1 MEISNEMNVGSREQ
15 LRAWLSENHD
25 SCDEVWIVCCRSGR
39 VHTCGLPY
47 LDVVYEALCF
57 GWIDSTCKRV
67 GDKMLQRLTPRK
79 KGSNWTELNKARF
92 RYLERE
98 GTMTDAG
105 RAVFPYLL
113 ETEFT
118 IDDIIVEELRKHP
131 VAMDNFSRFPELY
144 KRVKIGNIQMKRN
157 NSDLYRRRL
166 DKFIRFT
173 CRNKMYGEWNDN
185 GRLSQIYENK

>member
-1 MEISNEMNVGSREQ
+1 MEISNELNVGSREQ
-15 LRAWLSENHD
+15 LRAWLSENYD
-25 SCDEVWIVCCRSGR
+25 SCDEVWIECCRSGR

-57 GWIDSTCKRV
+57 GWIDSTCKRF
-67 GDKMLQRLTPRK
+67 GNKMLQRLTPRK

-118 IDDIIVEELRKHP
+118 IDDILSSKSCGNTLWRWTISLG
-131 VAMDNFSRFPELY
+131 SR
-144 KRVKIGNIQMKRN
+144 
-157 NSDLYRRRL
+157 S
-166 DKFIRFT
+166 FIS
-173 CRNKMYGEWNDN
+173 G
-185 GRLSQIYENK
+185 

>member
-1 MEISNEMNVGSREQ
+1 MEISNELNVGSREQ

-185 GRLSQIYENK
+185 GRLSQI

>member
-1 MEISNEMNVGSREQ
+1 MEISNELNVGSREQ

-79 KGSNWTELNKARF
+79 KEAIGPSSTRLVSGTSNGK
-92 RYLERE
+92 
-98 GTMTDAG
+98 G
-105 RAVFPYLL
+105 R
-113 ETEFT
+113 
-118 IDDIIVEELRKHP
+118 
-131 VAMDNFSRFPELY
+131 
-144 KRVKIGNIQMKRN
+144 
-157 NSDLYRRRL
+157 
-166 DKFIRFT
+166 
-173 CRNKMYGEWNDN
+173 
-185 GRLSQIYENK
+185 

>member
-1 MEISNEMNVGSREQ
+1 MEISNELNVGSREQ

-57 GWIDSTCKRV
+57 GKQF

-157 NSDLYRRRL
+157 NSDLYWRRL

-185 GRLSQIYENK
+185 GRLSQIYGNK

>member
-1 MEISNEMNVGSREQ
+1 MKRYVSAGSILPASGSATRCCNGSLPVKRKQ
-15 LRAWLSENHD
+15 LDRAQQGSFQV
-25 SCDEVWIVCCRSGR
+25 SRTGR
-39 VHTCGLPY
+39 DDDRCG
-47 LDVVYEALCF
+47 
-57 GWIDSTCKRV
+57 
-67 GDKMLQRLTPRK
+67 
-79 KGSNWTELNKARF
+79 KG
-92 RYLERE
+92 
-98 GTMTDAG
+98 G
-105 RAVFPYLL
+105 FPYLL

-157 NSDLYRRRL
+157 NSDLYWRRL

>member
-1 MEISNEMNVGSREQ
+1 MEISNELNVGSREQ

-25 SCDEVWIVCCRSGR
+25 SCDEVWIVCCRSDR

-57 GWIDSTCKRV
+57 GWIDSTCK
-67 GDKMLQRLTPRK
+67 
-79 KGSNWTELNKARF
+79 
-92 RYLERE
+92 RE

>member
-1 MEISNEMNVGSREQ
+1 MEISNELNVGSREQ

-144 KRVKIGNIQMKRN
+144 KRVYPYWHQAPQQRN
-157 NSDLYRRRL
+157 R
-166 DKFIRFT
+166 
-173 CRNKMYGEWNDN
+173 CARNHISANAFLLE
-185 GRLSQIYENK
+185 

>member
-1 MEISNEMNVGSREQ
+1 MEISNELNVGSREQ

-25 SCDEVWIVCCRSGR
+25 SCDEVWIVCCRSDR

-57 GWIDSTCKRV
+57 GWIDSTCKRF

-98 GTMTDAG
+98 GN
-105 RAVFPYLL
+105 
-113 ETEFT
+113 
-118 IDDIIVEELRKHP
+118 LR
-131 VAMDNFSRFPELY
+131 
-144 KRVKIGNIQMKRN
+144 
-157 NSDLYRRRL
+157 
-166 DKFIRFT
+166 
-173 CRNKMYGEWNDN
+173 
-185 GRLSQIYENK
+185 

>member
-1 MEISNEMNVGSREQ
+1 MFR
-15 LRAWLSENHD
+15 L
-25 SCDEVWIVCCRSGR
+25 
-39 VHTCGLPY
+39 
-47 LDVVYEALCF
+47 
-57 GWIDSTCKRV
+57 DSTCKRV

-185 GRLSQIYENK
+185 GRLSQIYENKKKTKGL

>member
-1 MEISNEMNVGSREQ
+1 MEISNELNVGSREQ

-25 SCDEVWIVCCRSGR
+25 SCDEVWIVCCRSDR

-57 GWIDSTCKRV
+57 GWIDSTCKRF

-144 KRVKIGNIQMKRN
+144 KR
-157 NSDLYRRRL
+157 
-166 DKFIRFT
+166 
-173 CRNKMYGEWNDN
+173 E
-185 GRLSQIYENK
+185 IYK

>member
-1 MEISNEMNVGSREQ
+1 MEISNELNVGSREQ

-105 RAVFPYLL
+105 REVFPYL
-113 ETEFT
+113 
-118 IDDIIVEELRKHP
+118 R
-131 VAMDNFSRFPELY
+131 
-144 KRVKIGNIQMKRN
+144 
-157 NSDLYRRRL
+157 
-166 DKFIRFT
+166 
-173 CRNKMYGEWNDN
+173 
-185 GRLSQIYENK
+185 